1 MAEEEW
7 VQEPAGPSAA
17 LPTDPRAQAIL
28 DGFKINWMNMSDATT
43 GRVLWQEED
52 WGDLMVQRD
61 IHLPK
66 AILQCRSVSREFQ
79 FSCKEMLHGLRLEQ
93 KIFFQGGCMEEWNF
107 QFGFVIPNST
117 NTWQQTIHAAEENK
131 MLPASLLNG
140 NVLIET
146 ASQLVEAPPWQ
157 VVLPGQRPSSRPV
170 PPQGAPGGSRQL
182 GTPRVRPSHWASSHG
197 PGGSSEPPPKS
208 LFSKR
213 LKASNC
219 L

>member
-1 MAEEEW
+1 MRFDRSMAEEEW

-79 FSCKEMLHGLRLEQ
+79 FSCREMLHGLRLEQ

-140 NVLIET
+140 NVIIET
-146 ASQLVEAPPWQ
+146 AFYDDELLVCKM
-157 VVLPGQRPSSRPV
+157 L
-170 PPQGAPGGSRQL
+170 L
-182 GTPRVRPSHWASSHG
+182 RVFYDA
-197 PGGSSEPPPKS
+197 
-208 LFSKR
+208 
-213 LKASNC
+213 
-219 L
+219 

>member
-1 MAEEEW
+1 MAEEERA
-7 VQEPAGPSAA
+7 QEPAGPSTV

-52 WGDLMVQRD
+52 WGDLLMQRD
-61 IHLPK
+61 IHIPK
-66 AILQCRSVSREFQ
+66 EILKCRSVSREFQ

-140 NVLIET
+140 NVVIET
-146 ASQLVEAPPWQ
+146 AFYDDDLLVCKM
-157 VVLPGQRPSSRPV
+157 L
-170 PPQGAPGGSRQL
+170 L
-182 GTPRVRPSHWASSHG
+182 RVFYDA
-197 PGGSSEPPPKS
+197 
-208 LFSKR
+208 
-213 LKASNC
+213 
-219 L
+219 

>member
-7 VQEPAGPSAA
+7 AQEPAGPSAV
-17 LPTDPRAQAIL
+17 LPSDPRAQAIL

-43 GRVLWQEED
+43 GRVLWQEEN

-61 IHLPK
+61 IHIPK
-66 AILQCRSVSREFQ
+66 EILKCRSVSREFQ

-140 NVLIET
+140 NVIIET
-146 ASQLVEAPPWQ
+146 AFYDDDLLVCKM
-157 VVLPGQRPSSRPV
+157 L
-170 PPQGAPGGSRQL
+170 L
-182 GTPRVRPSHWASSHG
+182 RVFYDA
-197 PGGSSEPPPKS
+197 
-208 LFSKR
+208 
-213 LKASNC
+213 
-219 L
+219 